1 MYKLTPQMYEFLKQ
15 YEWKNWLKIFDSS
28 EKWFVLWFGMT
39 KDEAIKRGIIEKKEN
54 NPLRELCKKN
64 EIIPYKWIQDN
75 LTEDQYD
82 MFLHFMTWQWQSK
95 YWVFNDD
102 LLRFLTNN
110 QI

>member
-1 MYKLTPQMYEFLKQ
+1 MYEFLKP
-15 YEWKNWLKIFDSS
+15 YEGANKLKIFDTSK
-28 EKWFVLWFGMT
+28 EWFVLWFGMT

-54 NPLRELCKKN
+54 NPLYDLCKENKY
-64 EIIPYKWIQDN
+64 IPHQWISGH
-75 LTEDQYD
+75 LSEVEYD
-82 MFLHFMTWQWQSK
+82 MFLHFMKWQWQSI